1 MFSIYVIIFLIFLI
15 TFVDKFEGFYTL
27 LGLAG
32 AGVTFALR
40 EIIVSI
46 AGWFAIVFG
55 NYYLGFGNWQNR
67 AIVIFKISTK
77 GHFCTLDQ
85 TKRINSV
92 LHCRRME
99 HYPGLREKLG

>member
-15 TFVDKFEGFYTL
+15 TFVDKFEGFYTV

-32 AGVTFALR
+32 AGATFALR

-55 NYYLGFGNWQNR
+55 NYYKVLDRVLIGGIVGDVIGLDLLRTTLMDTVDWVKGNQHSDSFR
-67 AIVIFKISTK
+67 
-77 GHFCTLDQ
+77 
-85 TKRINSV
+85 
-92 LHCRRME
+92 
-99 HYPGLREKLG
+99 